1 LISRKGMLTIA
12 LMGVIV
18 TVVTI
23 LMIVIPVVTTK
34 YHIQHY
40 LEVEYKYNNAEMIML
55 GLVSYADIRHGLGLY
70 VAGLDSNANAAGGAF
85 DKAALAAKVSAVLD
99 KLVPEGG
106 CYALY
111 YDTQPY
117 GLSEDS
123 WTLITKREKEAAGGE
138 ACDLA
143 NLLSTARTFLP
154 VPQGDAQVMLVL
166 KTL

>member
-1 LISRKGMLTIA
+1 MMSRNGFLSIA
-12 LMGVIV
+12 LIGVIA

-23 LMIVIPVVTTK
+23 IMIVVPIVTTK
-34 YHIQHY
+34 LHIQRY
-40 LEVEYKYNNAEMIML
+40 LQVEYKYNNAEMAML
-55 GLVSYADIRHGLGLY
+55 GLVSYADIRHDLGLY
-70 VAGLDSNANAAGGAF
+70 VAGMSSNNQAAGSAF
-85 DKAALAAKVSAVLD
+85 VRDALGTKVAAVLD

-117 GLSEDS
+117 GTNEDS
-123 WTLITKREKEAAGGE
+123 WTLITKREKEAGGE
-138 ACDLA
+138 ACDPA

-154 VPQGDAQVMLVL
+154 LPQGDAQVMLVL